1 MHPAILV
8 EGVSKSYK
16 IGEFSSDSL
25 ISDFKKNIN
34 KVKNFINKSDVEDI
48 KHHDTLLW
56 SLKDISFSIERG
68 ETFGIIGKNGAGKS
82 TLLKILSQIT
92 SPTTGSVKLK
102 GKIASLL
109 EVGTGFHP
117 DLTGR
122 ENIFLNGAILGM
134 RKTEIQRNFD
144 EIVEFSGVSKFI
156 DTPVKRYSSGMYVRL
171 AFAVA
176 AHLNSDV
183 LIVDEVLA
191 VGDGEFQK
199 KCLGK
204 MNEVSNSSG
213 KTILF
218 VSHNLHAVRHLC
230 KRSILLDKGRLV
242 LDSSTSNVIAEYL
255 NYSEAKT
262 FEKNL
267 EERDFE
273 NDWFKLTNI
282 RLKDA
287 SGNTI
292 SVYNISEEYF
302 IEFAYVV
309 KKESRLK
316 FSMTISTDDGI
327 TIFSSLNNLD
337 LEFYEKQHQPG
348 EYRSTV
354 KIHSDFFNEGS
365 FSISLASYVEFNDN
379 FSFQNIISF
388 NTTDD
393 GKLKR
398 DYFGG
403 YGGFLRPR
411 LTWESQKMK

>member
-1 MHPAILV
+1 MQPAILV
-8 EGVSKSYK
+8 EDVSKSYK
-16 IGEFSSDSL
+16 IGEFSSESL
-25 ISDFKKNIN
+25 LSDLKKNVQ
-34 KVKNFINKSDVEDI
+34 KVKNVFNKANAVNQES
-48 KHHDTLLW
+48 HDSLLW
-56 SLKDISFSIERG
+56 SLKDISFTIEKG

-92 SPTTGSVKLK
+92 SPTTGSVKLN
-102 GKIASLL
+102 GNIASLL

-134 RKTEIQRNFD
+134 RKTEIQKNFD
-144 EIVEFSGVSKFI
+144 EIVEFAGVSRFI

-204 MNEVSNSSG
+204 MNEVSHSSG

-242 LDSSTSNVIAEYL
+242 LDSTTSNVIAEYL
-255 NYSEAKT
+255 NYSEAKS

-267 EERDFE
+267 IDKDYE
-273 NDWFKLTNI
+273 NNWFKLTNI

-287 SGNTI
+287 EDNTI
-292 SVYNISEEYF
+292 SVYNISEEYY
-302 IEFAYVV
+302 IELAYSI

-316 FSMTISTDDGI
+316 LSLTISTDEGI
-327 TIFSSLNNLD
+327 TVFSSLNNHET
-337 LEFYEKQHQPG
+337 EFYEKFHEPG
-348 EYRSTV
+348 EYRSS
-354 KIHSDFFNEGS
+354 IRIPGNFFNEGS
-365 FSISLASYVEFNDN
+365 FSISLASYVEYVDN
-379 FSFQNIISF
+379 FSFLNIITF
-388 NTTDD
+388 NTSDD
-393 GKLKR
+393 GVLKK

-403 YGGFLRPR
+403 YGGFIRPQ
-411 LTWESQKMK
+411 LKWESKKY

>member
-1 MHPAILV
+1 MQPAIIV

-25 ISDFKKNIN
+25 ISDLKRNVK
-34 KVKNFINKSDVEDI
+34 KVKSFINKSGDYEREQYNS
-48 KHHDTLLW
+48 LLW
-56 SLKDISFSIERG
+56 SLKDISFSIQKG

-92 SPTTGSVKLK
+92 SPTTGSIKLK
-102 GKIASLL
+102 GQIASLL

-134 RKTEIQRNFD
+134 RKAEIKKNFD

-230 KRSILLDKGRLV
+230 KRSILLEKGRLV

-255 NYSEAKT
+255 NYSEAKS

-267 EERDFE
+267 VDSDME

-292 SVYNISEEYF
+292 SIYNISEEYY
-302 IEFAYVV
+302 IEFSYSV

-327 TIFSSLNNLD
+327 TIFSSLNNHD
-337 LEFYEKQHQPG
+337 LEFYEKFHQPG
-348 EYRSTV
+348 EYQSSV
-354 KIHSDFFNEGS
+354 KIEGNFFNEGS
-365 FSISLASYVEFNDN
+365 FSVSIASYVEFNDN

-388 NTTDD
+388 NTSDD

-403 YGGFLRPR
+403 YGGFLRPQ
-411 LTWESQKMK
+411 LKWESKKVK